1 MAEQTME
8 MEVQKQEAETPAGV
22 ERASARRVY
31 VPRVDIYEAGDEV
44 VLTADMPGVDENAV
58 DITLEKNVLT
68 IEGRVEWER
77 PEGYELAYAEYGVG
91 DYHRTFALSNEVDQS
106 RIEATVRNGVLRL
119 VLPKSEVAKTRK
131 IAVRAEA

>member
-1 MAEQTME
+1 MTEQTME
-8 MEVQKQEAETPAGV
+8 LEKQEAETPAGV
-22 ERASARRVY
+22 ERASSRRVY
-31 VPRVDIYEAGDEV
+31 VPRVDIREAGDQV
-44 VLTADMPGVDENAV
+44 VLTADMPGVDENSV

-68 IEGRVEWER
+68 IEGRVEMER
-77 PEGYELAYAEYGVG
+77 PNGYELAYAEYGIG

-131 IAVRAEA
+131 IAVRAES

>member
-1 MAEQTME
+1 
-8 MEVQKQEAETPAGV
+8 
-22 ERASARRVY
+22 
-31 VPRVDIYEAGDEV
+31 
-44 VLTADMPGVDENAV
+44 MPGVDESSV